1 MLEAVAVQ
9 KERLVLVVLE
19 QVDLEAAVQVVKPL
33 QELQELLTLVVV
45 VEAAVELV
53 VVVLVDQ
60 EL

>member
-9 KERLVLVVLE
+9 KDFLVLVVLE
-19 QVDLEAAVQVVKPL
+19 QVELEAAVQVVKPL

-60 EL
+60 E